1 MLNEATCASRRGRPR
16 IRRTALFAALALAL
30 GCASVDFDHPRTPSY
45 ASDPSQQTRL
55 SSRAVALQAAN
66 PGKSGFFLLDDGI
79 DALSARLLLAKRA
92 EKTIDAQYYFLLED
106 VTSYAFLSQLLEAAD
121 RGVRVRLLLDDIHTK
136 GYDRGMEALDA
147 HPNFEI
153 RIFNPFARRKGRELD
168 FLLDFGR
175 ANRRMHNK
183 SFTVDGA
190 VTVVG
195 GRNIGA
201 EYFSARDDVNFED
214 LDIMGVGSVAQAV
227 GAAFDSYWNSEYAVP
242 VAAIVEPQTGP
253 DSGLP
258 ALRERIAAAVEE
270 FKQTRYVEA
279 LRRTVLE
286 QIDLEASSLAWAE
299 YRVVYDA
306 PEKAEGGGTGQKDA
320 LTKPLAAAITE
331 GRSELFVTSPYFVP
345 LAGGVEY
352 FRGLRERGIDVV
364 IWINSL
370 GSTDVSA
377 VHAGYAP
384 YRKDLLEMGVQL
396 YEARRDTR
404 VSGAKRGGMA
414 FSSASLHAKW
424 FTIDRKQLFVG
435 SFNWDPRSIDI
446 NTEMGILIESPEL
459 AQQVVDATLEE
470 FPRNSYRVQLN
481 DDGRLRWTSVED
493 DRSVVYRREPDT
505 NLWQRLTA
513 GFLRLLPI
521 RGQL

>member
-1 MLNEATCASRRGRPR
+1 MMRTHR
-16 IRRTALFAALALAL
+16 IPYVGAIALFLLLSA
-30 GCASVDFDHPRTPSY
+30 CTTVDFDHPRT
-45 ASDPSQQTRL
+45 A
-55 SSRAVALQAAN
+55 SRAYDRSRETYLSRQVVALEASHPDQ
-66 PGKSGFFLLDDGI
+66 SGFYLLDDGI

-92 EKTIDAQYYFLLED
+92 EQTIDAQYYFLLDDE
-106 VTSYAFLSQLLEAAD
+106 TSHVFLAQLLEAAD
-121 RGVRVRLLLDDIHTK
+121 RGVRVRLLLDDIQTK
-136 GYDRGMEALDA
+136 GYDRGMDAFDA

-153 RIFNPFARRKGRELD
+153 RIFNPFARRKARELD
-168 FLLDFGR
+168 FLTDFGR

-183 SFTVDGA
+183 SFTVDGV

-201 EYFSARDDVNFED
+201 EYFAAREDVNFTD
-214 LDIMGVGSVAQAV
+214 LDLMGVGPVARDV
-227 GAAFDSYWNSEYAVP
+227 GAAFDDYWNSEFALP
-242 VAAIVEPQTGP
+242 VAALVEPQTGP
-253 DSGLP
+253 DAGLD
-258 ALRERIAAAVEE
+258 ALRERAKTAVEE
-270 FKQTRYVEA
+270 FKQTHYAEA

-286 QIDLEASSLAWAE
+286 QIDLEASELAWAD

-306 PEKAEGGGTGQKDA
+306 PEKAEGGGTGERDA
-320 LTKPLAAAITE
+320 LTEPLAAAIAG

-352 FRGLRERGIDVV
+352 FQELRDRGVDVL
-364 IWINSL
+364 IWTNSL

-396 YEARRDTR
+396 YEARRDIR
-404 VSGAKRGGMA
+404 VSGARRGGMA

-424 FTIDRKQLFVG
+424 FTIDREHLFVG

-459 AQQVVDATLEE
+459 AQQIVDATLEK

-481 DDGRLRWTSVED
+481 DKGRLRWTSVEGD
-493 DRSVVYRREPDT
+493 QTVVYKREPDAS
-505 NLWQRLTA
+505 LWLRFTA